1 MVGNFK
7 RQVMPAN
14 LFAGIDFKLRDN
26 KPLESLLTLLSEF
39 VVKSISMR
47 PVAIYSKPNQT
58 FMEHNGKH
66 DNRGDGKVLSLKQQY
81 MLLLENLTLAFFIYR
96 LPS

>member
-7 RQVMPAN
+7 RRVMPAN
-14 LFAGIDFKLRDN
+14 LIDFKLRDN

-81 MLLLENLTLAFFIYR
+81 MLLREFNIGFFH
-96 LPS
+96 LQTS